1 MMNVLNVTELFAFK
15 WLIVCYV
22 GLILPQYKKNGQSK
36 QFTKKGT
43 IIALNI
49 WRFRGST
56 SPLKKAIQKQKAKN

>member
-15 WLIVCYV
+15 RLIVCYV
-22 GLILPQYKKNGQSK
+22 GLILPQHKKNGQSE

-49 WRFRGST
+49 WT
-56 SPLKKAIQKQKAKN
+56 EVQPHH